1 MKQQINVRII
11 GKIDSSDLDKPIK
24 EMIKQILLLQSQL
37 SKGEHYSKRY
47 EYEIDRAYASLIRG
61 MNN

>member
-37 SKGEHYSKRY
+37 SKGEHF
-47 EYEIDRAYASLIRG
+47 
-61 MNN
+61 